1 MPELQE
7 QNAVS
12 VPAGGE
18 ERTDGAGIGSVG
30 SRLGRYVILYRLG
43 SGGMGVVFA
52 AYDPEL
58 DRKVALKLVRLENGS
73 PAAREALRRE
83 AQAMARLSH
92 PNIVAVHDVGGEGH
106 DVFLAMDLIDGV
118 TLDDWLKLDKRG
130 WRAVLRVF
138 VQAGRGLAAAHAAG
152 MVHHDFSPRNVLVT
166 AEEKA
171 LIADFGLAR
180 ALGRPLGKPD
190 TEPPDEA
197 VRGTPAYLAPERLL
211 GVAVDPRS
219 DQFSFCAALYRALYG
234 TVPFPADRPADSPA
248 LYLER
253 VGRGAMAPPQDGR
266 RVPRRLLALLRRG
279 LDARPENRFATMPE
293 LLGRLEAALRRPRVL
308 LFAAVTVPLA
318 AAAILLL
325 GRPAQ
330 APPPDRLAGVWNAAQ
345 RQSVRQGFL
354 RPDPATGAQVA
365 SLLESEID
373 TYAARWRAID
383 EDGHR
388 TALRDGTG
396 LVRDRQ
402 RLCLDARRAELRAL
416 ISRLEAWQD
425 RSLEPAIRAVQG
437 LSDLGSCADVRVLR
451 DLKAPAPDA
460 RIRRAMVPLRDR
472 LEEQLTLLETG
483 GVPDVARVDRLVAE
497 ADRLGYLP
505 LVLRAHEIRGSIRM
519 DSGLPGAQADFEA
532 ALRAAVASADP
543 IGQARMFGLLARD
556 IGLVE
561 GRFADARLWRDLAES
576 GLAAL
581 GPGHEEVEV
590 RVLQSLGAAAQAEG
604 DSREAARR
612 YRRSLAL
619 AERLWGKE
627 STRLPPI
634 LSNLAVA
641 VGGEEGGSRTAMA
654 LLRRAL
660 SIGERAYGPDSPIV
674 ANPLFNLAA
683 ELAYAGSYRE
693 AVGLTQRVVRIQERY
708 YGARFR
714 DIAYPMILSGQI
726 YIVLDEPEKALAAL
740 DRTVALVREG
750 YGEGHHLVVEAWCAR
765 SDAELAQLLTEA
777 AAASLA
783 RCRGGVAGTLPPAH
797 PVFITLRRLEGEV
810 ELARGR
816 TARARSILAEAAG
829 MPGAAKLETVQILA
843 PRAEAELAAGDLAAA
858 RQAAEAGLALGNPA
872 SDPALVGRLRFAL
885 ARALIR
891 TDPSRAIGLARQ
903 AVKDLSQGGPRTRSL
918 RARAAAWL
926 DAHKGDHLLIANLIP
941 EGRRRDLAEEITD
954 GVVSPIERTSLVGS
968 QREDRAASVLALGN
982 VVRARMDRAVL
993 GAGGGGLPGGDGQD
1007 RGQQQQKHSCF
1018 HFFSL

>member
-1 MPELQE
+1 MRSWRDATQTMPELQE
-7 QNAVS
+7 RSAVP
-12 VPAGGE
+12 VPAGDEG
-18 ERTDGAGIGSVG
+18 TDGDGIGSAG

-58 DRKVALKLVRLENGS
+58 DRKVALKLVRLESGS

-92 PNIVAVHDVGGEGH
+92 PNIVAIHDVGGEGN

-118 TLDDWLKLDKRG
+118 TLDEWLKLDERG
-130 WRAVLRVF
+130 WRDILRVF

-152 MVHHDFSPRNVLVT
+152 VVHHDFSPRNVLVT

-180 ALGRPLGKPD
+180 ALGRPEVGPD
-190 TEPPDEA
+190 TEPPDET

-234 TVPFPADRPADSPA
+234 TLPFPADRSADGPEP
-248 LYLER
+248 YLER
-253 VGRGAMAPPQDGR
+253 VERGAMAPPRDGR

-293 LLGRLEAALRRPRVL
+293 LLGRLEAALRRPRLL
-308 LFAAVTVPLA
+308 LFAAVAVPLA
-318 AAAILLL
+318 AAAIVLLVL
-325 GRPAQ
+325 RLDQ
-330 APPPDRLAGVWNAAQ
+330 APPPDRLAGVWSAAQ
-345 RQSVRQGFL
+345 RQSVREALL
-354 RPDPATGAQVA
+354 RLDPAAVAQAA

-373 TYAARWRAID
+373 AYAARWRAID

-388 TALRDGTG
+388 AALRDGAG

-425 RSLEPAIRAVQG
+425 RSLEPAVRAVQG

-472 LEEQLTLLETG
+472 LEEQFTLLETG
-483 GVPDVARVDRLVAE
+483 GAPDVGRVDVAVGE

-505 LVLRAHEIRGSIRM
+505 LVLRAHEIRAAIRM
-519 DSGLPGAQADFEA
+519 DRGVPGAQADLEA
-532 ALRAAVASADP
+532 ALRAAVASSDP
-543 IGQARMFGLLARD
+543 IGQARMFGLLAEE
-556 IGLVE
+556 IGLIE

-581 GPGHEEVEV
+581 GPGHEEIEV
-590 RVLQSLGAAAQAEG
+590 RVLRSLGAAALAEG
-604 DSREAARR
+604 DNPEAARR
-612 YRRSLAL
+612 YRRSLVL

-627 STRLPPI
+627 TVRLTPI
-634 LSNLAVA
+634 LNDLAVA
-641 VGGEEGGSRTAMA
+641 VGGEEDGSRRAMA

-660 SIGERAYGPDSPIV
+660 SIAERAYGPDSLLLGS
-674 ANPLFNLAA
+674 PLTNLAA
-683 ELAYAGSYRE
+683 ELAGAGSYRE
-693 AVGLTQRVVRIQERY
+693 ALGLARRVVRSQEKS
-708 YGARFR
+708 YGPRFR
-714 DIAYPMILSGQI
+714 DIAYPLILSGQI
-726 YIVLDEPEKALAAL
+726 LIVLDEPDEALALL
-740 DRTVALVREG
+740 DRTMELAREG
-750 YGEGHHLVVEAWCAR
+750 YGEGHPLVIQAWCAR
-765 SDAELAQLLTEA
+765 ADAELAQLRTEA
-777 AAASLA
+777 AAESVA
-783 RCRGGVAGTLPPAH
+783 RCRAGVTGTLPPAH
-797 PVFITLRRLEGEV
+797 PYLSAAAPGGGGRSRERPDG
-810 ELARGR
+810 ARP
-816 TARARSILAEAAG
+816 LHFAEAAG
-829 MPGAAKLETVQILA
+829 MPGASKLETVQILA

-858 RQAAEAGLALGNPA
+858 RQEAEAGLALGKPV

-885 ARALIR
+885 ARSLLR
-891 TDPSRAIGLARQ
+891 TDTGRAIGLARQ
-903 AVKDLSQGGPRTRSL
+903 AEKELSQGSARTRSL
-918 RARAAAWL
+918 RARAVAWL
-926 DAHKGDHLLIANLIP
+926 EA
-941 EGRRRDLAEEITD
+941 RD
-954 GVVSPIERTSLVGS
+954 R
-968 QREDRAASVLALGN
+968 
-982 VVRARMDRAVL
+982 
-993 GAGGGGLPGGDGQD
+993 
-1007 RGQQQQKHSCF
+1007 
-1018 HFFSL
+1018 

>member
-1 MPELQE
+1 MRRRWRDTTQTIPGLRE
-7 QNAVS
+7 QDAVS
-12 VPAGGE
+12 VPAGE
-18 ERTDGAGIGSVG
+18 ERTDGDGIGSPG

-58 DRKVALKLVRLENGS
+58 DRKVALKQVRLENGS

-92 PNIVAVHDVGGEGH
+92 PNIVAVHDVGGVGD

-118 TLDDWLKLDKRG
+118 TLDEWLKLDKRG
-130 WRAVLRVF
+130 WRDVLRVF

-152 MVHHDFSPRNVLVT
+152 VVHHDFSPRNVLVT

-180 ALGRPLGKPD
+180 ALGGPD
-190 TEPPDEA
+190 AGPPDEA

-253 VGRGAMAPPQDGR
+253 VERGDMAPPRDGR
-266 RVPRRLLALLRRG
+266 RVPRRLLTLLRRG
-279 LDARPENRFATMPE
+279 LDIRPENRFATMPE

-308 LFAAVTVPLA
+308 LFAAVAVPLA
-318 AAAILLL
+318 AAAIVLL
-325 GRPAQ
+325 GPLAQ
-330 APPPDRLAGVWNAAQ
+330 APPPDRLAGVWSAAQ
-345 RQSVRQGFL
+345 RQSVRKALL
-354 RPDPATGAQVA
+354 RSDPAAGAQAA
-365 SLLESEID
+365 SRLESEID
-373 TYAARWRAID
+373 AYAARWRAID

-425 RSLEPAIRAVQG
+425 RSLEPAVRGVQG

-460 RIRRAMVPLRDR
+460 RVRRAMIPLRDR
-472 LEEQLTLLETG
+472 LEEQFTLLETG

-497 ADRLGYLP
+497 ADRLGYPP
-505 LVLRAHEIRGSIRM
+505 LALRAHEIRGSIRM
-519 DSGLPGAQADFEA
+519 DRGVPGAQADFEA

-556 IGLVE
+556 VGLVE

-641 VGGEEGGSRTAMA
+641 VGGGRGDSRTAMA

-660 SIGERAYGPDSPIV
+660 SIGERAYGPDSLII
-674 ANPLFNLAA
+674 ANPLNNLAS
-683 ELAYAGSYRE
+683 ELAAAGFYRE
-693 AVGLTQRVVRIQERY
+693 AIGLAQRVVRILERT

-714 DIAYPMILSGQI
+714 DTAYPLILAGQI
-726 YIVLDEPEKALAAL
+726 LVALDEPEEALAAF
-740 DRTVALVREG
+740 DRTMELVREG

-765 SDAELAQLLTEA
+765 VDAELAQLRTEA
-777 AAASLA
+777 AAASVAHCRAGLA
-783 RCRGGVAGTLPPAH
+783 GALPPTH
-797 PVFITLRRLEGEV
+797 PAFITLRRLEGEV

-829 MPGAAKLETVQILA
+829 MPGAPMLETVQILA

-885 ARALIR
+885 ARALLR
-891 TDPSRAIGLARQ
+891 TDTVRAIGLARQ

-918 RARAAAWL
+918 RARAAALL
-926 DAHKGDHLLIANLIP
+926 DAR
-941 EGRRRDLAEEITD
+941 EG
-954 GVVSPIERTSLVGS
+954 
-968 QREDRAASVLALGN
+968 AAAKKV
-982 VVRARMDRAVL
+982 
-993 GAGGGGLPGGDGQD
+993 PGE
-1007 RGQQQQKHSCF
+1007 
-1018 HFFSL
+1018 

>member
-1 MPELQE
+1 MRRRWRDATQTIQGLPEQD
-7 QNAVS
+7 AVS
-12 VPAGGE
+12 APAGE
-18 ERTDGAGIGSVG
+18 ERTDGDGIGSPG

-58 DRKVALKLVRLENGS
+58 DRKVALKQVRLETGS

-92 PNIVAVHDVGGEGH
+92 PNIVAVHDVGGDGH

-118 TLDDWLKLDKRG
+118 TLDEWLKLGKRG
-130 WRAVLRVF
+130 WRDVLRVF

-152 MVHHDFSPRNVLVT
+152 VVHHDFSPRNVLVT
-166 AEEKA
+166 AEDKA

-180 ALGRPLGKPD
+180 ALEGPD
-190 TEPPDEA
+190 VEPPDEA

-211 GVAVDPRS
+211 GVDVDPRS

-253 VGRGAMAPPQDGR
+253 VERGDMAPPRDGR
-266 RVPRRLLALLRRG
+266 RVPRRLLTLLRRG
-279 LDARPENRFATMPE
+279 LDIRPENRFATMPE

-308 LFAAVTVPLA
+308 LFTAVTVPLA
-318 AAAILLL
+318 AAAVIVLL
-325 GRPAQ
+325 GPLAQ
-330 APPPDRLAGVWNAAQ
+330 VPPPDRLAGVWSAAQ
-345 RQSVRQGFL
+345 RQSVRKALL
-354 RPDPATGAQVA
+354 RLDPATGTHAA
-365 SLLESEID
+365 SRLESEVD
-373 TYAARWRAID
+373 AYAARWRAID

-388 TALRDGTG
+388 TALRDGAG

-416 ISRLEAWQD
+416 ISRLEVWQD
-425 RSLEPAIRAVQG
+425 RSLEPAVRAVQG

-460 RIRRAMVPLRDR
+460 RIRRAMVPLQDR
-472 LEEQLTLLETG
+472 LEEQFTLLETG
-483 GVPDVARVDRLVAE
+483 AVPDVARVDWMVAE
-497 ADRLGYLP
+497 ADRLGYPP

-519 DSGLPGAQADFEA
+519 DRGLPGAQADFEA
-532 ALRAAVASADP
+532 ALQAAVASADP

-556 IGLVE
+556 VGLVE
-561 GRFADARLWRDLAES
+561 GRFADARLWRGLAES

-619 AERLWGKE
+619 AERLWGKD

-641 VGGEEGGSRTAMA
+641 VGGKEGGSQTAMA

-674 ANPLFNLAA
+674 ANPLFNLASQ
-683 ELAYAGSYRE
+683 LATAGFYRE
-693 AVGLTQRVVRIQERY
+693 AIGLTQRVIRIQERY

-714 DIAYPMILSGQI
+714 DIAYPLILSGQI
-726 YIVLDEPEKALAAL
+726 LIALDEPEEALAAL
-740 DRTVALVREG
+740 DRTMELVREG

-765 SDAELAQLLTEA
+765 ADGELARLRTDA
-777 AAASLA
+777 AAASIA
-783 RCRGGVAGTLPPAH
+783 RCHAGVAGTLPPTH

-816 TARARSILAEAAG
+816 TARARTILAEAAG
-829 MPGAAKLETVQILA
+829 MPGAVKLETVQILA

-858 RQAAEAGLALGNPA
+858 RQAGEAGLALGNPA

-891 TDPSRAIGLARQ
+891 TDTGRAIGLTRQ

-918 RARAAAWL
+918 RARAVAWL
-926 DAHKGDHLLIANLIP
+926 DAHQGLAQAGP
-941 EGRRRDLAEEITD
+941 E
-954 GVVSPIERTSLVGS
+954 
-968 QREDRAASVLALGN
+968 
-982 VVRARMDRAVL
+982 
-993 GAGGGGLPGGDGQD
+993 
-1007 RGQQQQKHSCF
+1007 
-1018 HFFSL
+1018 

>member
-1 MPELQE
+1 MRSWRDATQTIPGLGE
-7 QNAVS
+7 QDAVS
-12 VPAGGE
+12 VPAGE
-18 ERTDGAGIGSVG
+18 ERTDGDGIGSAG

-58 DRKVALKLVRLENGS
+58 DRKVALKLVRLETGS

-92 PNIVAVHDVGGEGH
+92 PNIVAVHDVGGEGR

-118 TLDDWLKLDKRG
+118 TLDEWLKLDRRG
-130 WRAVLRVF
+130 WRDVLRVF
-138 VQAGRGLAAAHAAG
+138 IQAGRGLAAAHAAG
-152 MVHHDFSPRNVLVT
+152 VVHHDFSPRNVLVT
-166 AEEKA
+166 AKEEA

-180 ALGRPLGKPD
+180 ALGRPLGGPD
-190 TEPPDEA
+190 TEPPDEAA

-234 TVPFPADRPADSPA
+234 MVPFPADSPA

-266 RVPRRLLALLRRG
+266 RVPRRLLTLLRRG

-308 LFAAVTVPLA
+308 LFAAVAVPLVV
-318 AAAILLL
+318 AAIVLL
-325 GRPAQ
+325 GQPAQ
-330 APPPDRLAGVWNAAQ
+330 APPPDRLAGVWSAAQ
-345 RQSVRQGFL
+345 RQSVHKALL
-354 RPDPATGAQVA
+354 RLDPATGAQAA
-365 SLLESEID
+365 SRLESEID
-373 TYAARWRAID
+373 AYAARWRAID
-383 EDGHR
+383 EDGYR
-388 TALRDGTG
+388 TALRDGAG

-416 ISRLEAWQD
+416 ISRLKAWED

-451 DLKAPAPDA
+451 DLKAGAPDA
-460 RIRRAMVPLRDR
+460 RIRRAMVPLQDR
-472 LEEQLTLLETG
+472 LEEQFTLLETG
-483 GVPDVARVDRLVAE
+483 GVPDLARVDRLAGE

-505 LVLRAHEIRGSIRM
+505 LVLRAHEIRAAIRKER
-519 DSGLPGAQADFEA
+519 GVPGAQADLEA

-543 IGQARMFGLLARD
+543 IGQARMFGLLAED
-556 IGLVE
+556 IGLTE
-561 GRFADARLWRDLAES
+561 GRFEDARLWRDLAES

-581 GPGHEEVEV
+581 GPGHEEIEI
-590 RVLQSLGAAAQAEG
+590 RVLRSLGAAALAEG
-604 DSREAARR
+604 DNREAARR

-627 STRLPPI
+627 SIRLPLI

-641 VGGEEGGSRTAMA
+641 VGSEEGGSQTAMA

-660 SIGERAYGPDSPIV
+660 SIAERAYGPDSLIV
-674 ANPLFNLAA
+674 VSPLTNLSA
-683 ELAYAGSYRE
+683 ELAGAGLYRE
-693 AVGLTQRVVRIQERY
+693 ALGLARRVVRILEKY
-708 YGARFR
+708 YGPRFR
-714 DIAYPMILSGQI
+714 DIAYPLILSGQI
-726 YIVLDEPEKALAAL
+726 HIVLDEPEEALAAL
-740 DRTVALVREG
+740 DRTMELAREG
-750 YGEGHHLVVEAWCAR
+750 YGEGHHLVVQAWCAR
-765 SDAELAQLLTEA
+765 VDAELAQLRTEA
-777 AAASLA
+777 AAASVA
-783 RCRGGVAGTLPPAH
+783 RCRAGVAGTLPPTH

-829 MPGAAKLETVQILA
+829 MPGAVKLETVQILA

-858 RQAAEAGLALGNPA
+858 RQAAEAGLALGNPV
-872 SDPALVGRLRFAL
+872 SDPALAGRLRFAL
-885 ARALIR
+885 ARALLR
-891 TDPSRAIGLARQ
+891 TDPGRATGLARQ
-903 AVKDLSQGGPRTRSL
+903 AVKDLSHGGLRTQSL
-918 RARAAAWL
+918 HARAAKWL
-926 DAHKGDHLLIANLIP
+926 QAHKDA
-941 EGRRRDLAEEITD
+941 RRF
-954 GVVSPIERTSLVGS
+954 VG
-968 QREDRAASVLALGN
+968 
-982 VVRARMDRAVL
+982 
-993 GAGGGGLPGGDGQD
+993 
-1007 RGQQQQKHSCF
+1007 
-1018 HFFSL
+1018 

>member
-1 MPELQE
+1 MRSWRDATQTIPELQG
-7 QNAVS
+7 QDSVS
-12 VPAGGE
+12 VPAGE
-18 ERTDGAGIGSVG
+18 EGADGAGIGSAG

-58 DRKVALKLVRLENGS
+58 DRKVALKLVRLETGS

-92 PNIVAVHDVGGEGH
+92 PNIVAVHDVGSEGH

-118 TLDDWLKLDKRG
+118 TLDEWLKLEKRS
-130 WRAVLRVF
+130 WRDILRVF

-152 MVHHDFSPRNVLVT
+152 VVHHDFSPRNVLVT
-166 AEEKA
+166 VEEKA

-180 ALGRPLGKPD
+180 ALGKPD
-190 TEPPDEA
+190 AEPPDEPPDET

-234 TVPFPADRPADSPA
+234 TVPFPADSPE

-266 RVPRRLLALLRRG
+266 RVPQRLLALLRRG
-279 LDARPENRFATMPE
+279 LDARPESRFATMPE
-293 LLGRLEAALRRPRVL
+293 LLGKLEAALRRPRVL
-308 LFAAVTVPLA
+308 LFAAFAVPLV
-318 AAAILLL
+318 AAAIVLL

-330 APPPDRLAGVWNAAQ
+330 APPPDRLAGVWSAAQ
-345 RQSVRQGFL
+345 RQSVRKALL
-354 RPDPATGAQVA
+354 RLDPVTGAHAV
-365 SLLESEID
+365 SRLESEID
-373 TYAARWRAID
+373 AYAALWRAID

-396 LVRDRQ
+396 LLRDRQ

-416 ISRLEAWQD
+416 IFRLNTWEG
-425 RSLEPAIRAVQG
+425 RTLEPALRAVQG

-451 DLKAPAPDA
+451 DLKAPPPDA
-460 RIRRAMVPLRDR
+460 RIRRAMVPLQNR
-472 LEEQLTLLETG
+472 LEEQFTLLETG

-497 ADRLGYLP
+497 VDRLGYLP

-519 DSGLPGAQADFEA
+519 DRGLPGAQSDFEA

-543 IGQARMFGLLARD
+543 ISQTRMFGLLAHD
-556 IGLVE
+556 IGLIE

-581 GPGHEEVEV
+581 GPGHEEVEA
-590 RVLQSLGAAAQAEG
+590 RVLRSLGAAAQAEG
-604 DSREAARR
+604 DHREAARR

-619 AERLWGKE
+619 TEQLWGE
-627 STRLPPI
+627 ETIRLPLI

-641 VGGEEGGSRTAMA
+641 AGSEEGGSQEATA

-660 SIGERAYGPDSPIV
+660 SIAERAYGPDSLLV
-674 ANPLFNLAA
+674 TSPLHNLAS
-683 ELAYAGSYRE
+683 ELADAGFYRE
-693 AVGLTQRVVRIQERY
+693 ALGLTQRVVRIQERH
-708 YGARFR
+708 YGPRFR
-714 DIAYPMILSGQI
+714 DISYPLMLSGQI
-726 YIVLDEPEKALAAL
+726 LIVLDEPEEALAAL
-740 DRTVALVREG
+740 DRTMELVREG
-750 YGEGHHLVVEAWCAR
+750 YGEGHHLVVQAWCAR
-765 SDAELAQLLTEA
+765 ADAELARLRTEA
-777 AAASLA
+777 AAESVAH
-783 RCRGGVAGTLPPAH
+783 CRSGLAGTLPPGH
-797 PVFITLRRLEGEV
+797 PVFITLRRLEGEI

-816 TARARSILAEAAG
+816 TARALSILAEAAG
-829 MPGAAKLETVQILA
+829 MPGAEKLETVQIQA

-858 RQAAEAGLALGNPA
+858 RQAGEAGLALGNPV

-891 TDPSRAIGLARQ
+891 TDPGRAIGLARQ
-903 AVKDLSQGGPRTRSL
+903 AVKDLSHGGPRTRSL

-926 DAHKGDHLLIANLIP
+926 EDHKG
-941 EGRRRDLAEEITD
+941 RR
-954 GVVSPIERTSLVGS
+954 P
-968 QREDRAASVLALGN
+968 
-982 VVRARMDRAVL
+982 
-993 GAGGGGLPGGDGQD
+993 
-1007 RGQQQQKHSCF
+1007 RGPLSHGF
-1018 HFFSL
+1018 P